1 MAQPGGV
8 QSLKARP
15 CPPASIAGELAI
27 LTSNLLTLDATCL
40 LISYTTNAFPGEYIP
55 TVFDNYT
62 ASVMVDGKPISLGLW
77 DTAGQED
84 YERLR
89 PLSYPQTDVFLIC
102 FSVVSPPSFDNV
114 RAKWYPEIDHHA
126 PNIPIILVGTKL
138 DLRDDGATLD
148 SLRQK
153 RMEPV
158 SYEQA
163 LVCAK
168 EIKAY
173 KYLECS
179 ALTQRNLKS
188 VFDEAIRYAAT
199 SSPPVRLSNAL
210 FTNRFQRRPESP
222 PDGL

>member
-1 MAQPGGV
+1 
-8 QSLKARP
+8 
-15 CPPASIAGELAI
+15 
-27 LTSNLLTLDATCL
+27 
-40 LISYTTNAFPGEYIP
+40 
-55 TVFDNYT
+55 
-62 ASVMVDGKPISLGLW
+62 MVDGKPISLGLW

-84 YERLR
+84 YDRLR

-102 FSVVSPPSFDNV
+102 FSI
-114 RAKWYPEIDHHA
+114 WHPEIDHHA

-138 DLRDDGATLD
+138 DLREDAATLE

-163 LVCAK
+163 LACAK

-188 VFDEAIRYAAT
+188 VFDEAIRAVLNPRTQT
-199 SSPPVRLSNAL
+199 SKAPKNKKCSIL
-210 FTNRFQRRPESP
+210 
-222 PDGL
+222 